1 MFGSQC
7 FCADVYRKCSFT
19 MLNVQLLKIQT
30 KLHLLLHIKSCQP
43 ARGFYCETA
52 IGKDNVCG
60 GNDLFKEGLQS
71 KMLMYSAPFRYI
83 EVE

>member
-7 FCADVYRKCSFT
+7 FCADVYRKCSFA

-30 KLHLLLHIKSCQP
+30 KLHLLLHIKSIIVKQP
-43 ARGFYCETA
+43 LEMTMYVEV
-52 IGKDNVCG
+52 DSG
-60 GNDLFKEGLQS
+60 GNDLFKEGLHS